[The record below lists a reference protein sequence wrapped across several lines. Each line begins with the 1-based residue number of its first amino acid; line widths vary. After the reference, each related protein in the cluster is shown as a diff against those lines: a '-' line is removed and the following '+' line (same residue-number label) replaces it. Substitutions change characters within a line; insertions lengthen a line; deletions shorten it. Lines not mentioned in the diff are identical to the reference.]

1 MSTCL
6 IMSDINEIAPCRHG
20 VTQELSNLSWEA
32 SDASGWQITRSE
44 EPCRP
49 FSARICWHV
58 LNNVT
63 MCNPSI
69 TSGPTQQV
77 KSGTFYFIVL
87 FFGVPK
93 DCSVAPCR
101 SEIVSNFHRVL
112 SGGWRQDSSFC
123 LALMARIMQCC
134 IHLALNCCKDIFEPM
149 WRVEWCDLDQLT
161 TTLYWQSLQLESNP
175 LRNDL

>member
-6 IMSDINEIAPCRHG
+6 IMSEINEIAPCRHG
-20 VTQELSNLSWEA
+20 VTQELSNLSWET

-77 KSGTFYFIVL
+77 KSSTFYFIVYFL
-87 FFGVPK
+87 ESQK
-93 DCSVAPCR
+93 TAP
-101 SEIVSNFHRVL
+101 L
-112 SGGWRQDSSFC
+112 
-123 LALMARIMQCC
+123 
-134 IHLALNCCKDIFEPM
+134 HLAGPKLSPTSTEFCPEGDDKIAPSA
-149 WRVEWCDLDQLT
+149 WLLWLG
-161 TTLYWQSLQLESNP
+161 
-175 LRNDL
+175 